1 MNQFHN
7 AMEMLDLIMPPAF
20 CVHNGRIIKVNSAAA
35 ALMIEADTD
44 IHPLLQTC
52 ADEYAAFQSGCL
64 YLTLTVGNQKIGAS
78 VTRMQEFDVFCA
90 EQDTDSHMQALA
102 LAARELR
109 EPLSNLMTV
118 ADKVFPEAAGTDSH
132 TQELLSHMNRSLFQM
147 LRVLNNMSDAQ
158 QYTLL
163 ADAQQEIRDISAVLE
178 EIFHR
183 AEALTSHTAVTL
195 RYSGPSERIYTLLDA
210 QKLERMVFNILS
222 NAIKFTPAGGTID
235 AKLTRHGRKLYLSIC
250 DSGSGLHDS
259 VRNNLFSRY
268 LREPGLEDRRNGLGL
283 GMVLIRS
290 TAALHDGT
298 VLVDQPEG
306 GGTRITVS
314 LTIRQGDTTVRSPRM
329 QIDYTGERDHGLV
342 ELSDVLPALL
352 YDPDSVN

>member
-20 CVHNGRIIKVNSAAA
+20 CVCNGRIVKVNSAAA
-35 ALMIEADTD
+35 ALMIETGTD
-44 IHPLLQTC
+44 IQSLLQSC
-52 ADEYAAFQSGCL
+52 AEEYAAFQSGCL
-64 YLTLTVGNQKIGAS
+64 YLTLNIGGQLIGAS
-78 VTRMQEFDVFCA
+78 VTRMQDFDVFCT

-118 ADKVFPEAAGTDSH
+118 ADKVFPDAAGSDPQA
-132 TQELLSHMNRSLFQM
+132 QELLSHMNRSLFQM
-147 LRVLNNMSDAQ
+147 LRILNNMSDAH
-158 QYTLL
+158 QYTML
-163 ADAQQEIRDISAVLE
+163 ADARQEIRDIGAVME

-183 AEALTSHTAVTL
+183 AEALTAHTAVTL
-195 RYSGPSERIYTLLDA
+195 RYTGPSERIFTLLDE

-222 NAIKFTPAGGTID
+222 NALKFTPAGGTID
-235 AKLTRHGRKLYLSIC
+235 AVLTRRGRKLYLSVC
-250 DSGSGLHDS
+250 DSGSGLSDN
-259 VRNNLFSRY
+259 VRSNLFSRY

-290 TAALHDGT
+290 TAALHGGT
-298 VLVDQPEG
+298 VLVEQPEDC
-306 GGTRITVS
+306 GTRVTVS
-314 LTIRQGDTTVRSPRM
+314 LSIHQGDPTVRSPRIR
-329 QIDYTGERDHGLV
+329 IDYTGERDHGLV

-352 YDPDSVN
+352 YDPDAIN

>member
-20 CVHNGRIIKVNSAAA
+20 CVCNGKIVKVNSAAA
-35 ALMIEADTD
+35 AMMIETGTD
-44 IHPLLQTC
+44 IQPLLQTC
-52 ADEYAAFQSGCL
+52 AEEYADFQDGCL
-64 YLTLTVGNQKIGAS
+64 YLTLTVGNQRIGAS
-78 VTRMQEFDVFCA
+78 VTRMQEFDVFCM
-90 EQDTDSHMQALA
+90 EQDTDAHMQTLA

-118 ADKVFPEAAGTDSH
+118 ADSVFPETAGSDPR

-147 LRVLNNMSDAQ
+147 LRILNNMSDAR
-158 QYTLL
+158 QYSALS
-163 ADAQQEIRDISAVLE
+163 DARQEMRDICAVME
-178 EIFHR
+178 EIFNC
-183 AEALTSHTAVTL
+183 AQALTAHTGVSL
-195 RYSGPSERIYTLLDA
+195 RYAGPSERIYTLLDA

-235 AKLTRHGRKLYLSIC
+235 AKLTRRGRKLYLSIC
-250 DSGSGLHDS
+250 DSGSGVSDS
-259 VRNNLFSRY
+259 VRKNLFSRY

-290 TAALHDGT
+290 TAASHGGT
-298 VLVDQPEG
+298 VLVEQPES

-314 LTIRQGDTTVRSPRM
+314 FSIRQGDSILRSPRIR
-329 QIDYTGERDHGLV
+329 IDYTGERDHGLV
-342 ELSDVLPALL
+342 ELSDVLPVLL
-352 YDPDSVN
+352 YDPDSLN